1 MSRIGDEIVP
11 DDKDVTQKVLQNFDF
26 SQSMEKDIDGVDDK
40 IDDSP
45 SVDKFDEVM
54 QKRLS
59 LVSSW
64 NSRSNSAVE
73 RLQSGDHSFDDAF
86 ELIDVPRNE
95 ENIVLHVS
103 DAARLN
109 RTLSDAQELIG
120 MLTVMAKIGIQSMN
134 YIQDTLDVQESRQK
148 QTEAVKFLRDNMDK
162 MIESSVPGAVAEG
175 IEEGTK
181 NVELKARVDELEE
194 RVDSV
199 DDSSFDADDLKREV
213 LDEIDSDNEL
223 DLIEVLQYSD
233 IQSQKDLGKMLKQ
246 MTGLKNDQIAGI
258 LDTTKNTVSQW

>member
-1 MSRIGDEIVP
+1 
-11 DDKDVTQKVLQNFDF
+11 
-26 SQSMEKDIDGVDDK
+26 
-40 IDDSP
+40 
-45 SVDKFDEVM
+45 
-54 QKRLS
+54 

-86 ELIDVPRNE
+86 DLIDVPRNE

-148 QTEAVKFLRDNMDK
+148 QTEAVKFLRDNMDT

-181 NVELKARVDELEE
+181 NVELQARVDELEE

-199 DDSSFDADDLKREV
+199 DDSGFDADDLKREV
-213 LDEIDSDNEL
+213 LDEIDTNERIGL
-223 DLIEVLQYSD
+223 EEVIMDSN
-233 IQSQKDLGKMLKQ
+233 IQSKRDLGKILKEG
-246 MTGLKNDQIAGI
+246 TDLKNKQIAGI
-258 LDTTKNTVSQW
+258 LDSSTSTVNQW